1 MTLSSSGLQFSSR
14 STGSDART
22 WERYPSANR
31 AARTCL
37 SHRHI
42 NAGDALTQ
50 YPCFQWVCW
59 SVRYIN
65 MASLM
70 TQDKAPRLRHFYES
84 ILVFYFVL
92 FNYKLSD
99 YKYSYSKM
107 HSVHYAQLLCLQIV
121 TFLSSAA
128 VFFVDQRR
136 LHCPVTFP
144 HICGWHGSLPLCL
157 WFRSHEGSAPDLC
170 AGTEYVFLV
179 ESTALYWRSHG
190 IRRLVLSCVF

>member
-1 MTLSSSGLQFSSR
+1 MRHDISVGQSR
-14 STGSDART
+14 SAHMFITPTHQR
-22 WERYPSANR
+22 RR
-31 AARTCL
+31 C
-37 SHRHI
+37 I
-42 NAGDALTQ
+42 N
-50 YPCFQWVCW
+50 PV
-59 SVRYIN
+59 SVLPMSLLN

-84 ILVFYFVL
+84 ILVFYFAL

-157 WFRSHEGSAPDLC
+157 WFRSHEGSAPDP
-170 AGTEYVFLV
+170 A
-179 ESTALYWRSHG
+179 
-190 IRRLVLSCVF
+190 LVLSMSFSSSQRRCTDGLMEYVV